1 MKKKDVT
8 SKSILKDRI
17 CAVCGNKFD
26 VKLED
31 NNSIPIQYFYSKEL
45 GKALTG
51 SKTEYWECEYC
62 SGYFNER
69 VKEWMIK
76 NWGNRC
82 PDYEESCPL
91 CKAWKYFDY
100 IFEID

>member
-45 GKALTG
+45 GKTLTG
-51 SKTEYWECEYC
+51 NKTEYWECEYWAV
-62 SGYFNER
+62 SYKSWLLYTIR
-69 VKEWMIK
+69 
-76 NWGNRC
+76 
-82 PDYEESCPL
+82 
-91 CKAWKYFDY
+91 Y
-100 IFEID
+100 IISS